1 MVRMTLLAALALV
14 VLVRPS
20 AAEGPTVPFLIKV
33 ADRPVLDEPVYRSR
47 RVYHARHGHARYF
60 RPPYDSDYTWNVYP
74 GACSAVVFP
83 RDPLCGGPAYPY
95 YLGPFW
101 VW

>member
-14 VLVRPS
+14 ALVRPS
-20 AAEGPTVPFLIKV
+20 AAEATTVPFLIKV
-33 ADRPVLDEPVYRSR
+33 ADRLDLDEPVYRPR
-47 RVYHARHGHARYF
+47 RAHHAHHGHARYF
-60 RPPYDSDYTWNVYP
+60 RPPFDADYTWYEFP

-83 RDPLCGGPAYPY
+83 RSPLCGGPTYPF